1 MVGRGESEKEMNEW
15 KEILDSKKEEQ
26 KEAAGEKTMGT
37 GVKEL
42 TKGGKKVA
50 TLKKNLESW
59 LKMLS
64 PTGN

>member
-1 MVGRGESEKEMNEW
+1 MNEW
-15 KEILDSKKEEQ
+15 KEILDRKKEQ
-26 KEAAGEKTMGT
+26 KREAAGEKNMGT

-42 TKGGKKVA
+42 TKEKKVA